1 MVRSVHVRTF
11 FFIATVII
19 ARNVSVVEE
28 TQNIL
33 INIFNISKAGIK
45 RRITE
50 AERDCGVRGGDN

>member
-50 AERDCGVRGGDN
+50 AERDCGVRGGEN